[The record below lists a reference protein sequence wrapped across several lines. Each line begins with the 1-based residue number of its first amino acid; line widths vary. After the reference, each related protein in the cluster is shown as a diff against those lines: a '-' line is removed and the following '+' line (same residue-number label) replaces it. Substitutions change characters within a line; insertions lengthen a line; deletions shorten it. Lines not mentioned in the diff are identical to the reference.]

1 MEPKN
6 QYSLAREKSYWDKR
20 APDYDDKISVFEA
33 ANNRSI
39 EKIKKILNPSHKV
52 LEIACGTGTISL
64 GIADKV
70 GSITAIDI
78 SSEMTNIA
86 KAKAIQKSI
95 NNIQFEVAD
104 GYSLSYE
111 SESLDIVLLFNVL
124 QVIKNP
130 EVMLKEIYRVLKQDG
145 FLLTATDCYAE
156 KLGCKQKILLFINNI
171 MAYFGVEKP
180 FRQQFKKSDVHHLLT
195 NAQFKIVEDDILH
208 RLPLNYF
215 VMVQK

>member
-1 MEPKN
+1 M
-6 QYSLAREKSYWDKR
+6 
-20 APDYDDKISVFEA
+20 
-33 ANNRSI
+33 
-39 EKIKKILNPSHKV
+39 
-52 LEIACGTGTISL
+52 EIACGTGTISL

-78 SSEMTNIA
+78 SSEMINIA

-130 EVMLKEIYRVLKQDG
+130 EGMLKEIYRVLKQDG

-156 KLGCKQKILLFINNI
+156 KLGCIQKILLSINNI
-171 MAYFGVEKP
+171 MAYFGAEKP
-180 FRQQFKKSDVHHLLT
+180 FRQQFKKSDVRHLLT

-215 VMVQK
+215 MMVQK